1 MIPSLLTK
9 GSSTNTDMSNLFRC
23 EFGRHGA
30 TMDIYTFNFLVEGLK
45 QHGVSNVVVSH
56 WSDIHGY
63 GFNYDIDGSSYSSSF
78 IQLQA
83 T

>member
-1 MIPSLLTK
+1 
-9 GSSTNTDMSNLFRC
+9 
-23 EFGRHGA
+23 
-30 TMDIYTFNFLVEGLK
+30 MDIYTFNFLVEGLK